1 MPVYIVT
8 GKLGSGKTLATV
20 GRIRDYL
27 LQGRKVAT
35 NLDLNLEKLVGN
47 YKKNTIVY
55 RVPDRPNAQHLEN
68 IGLGYDGV
76 FIGEEKNGALVLDEC
91 GTWFNARDWNEEGRR
106 DLLNWVIHARKKR
119 WDVFFIVQDLTVLD
133 KQARVMFAEH
143 VVYCR
148 RSDRF
153 NIPFVSF
160 FWKLFTDKGLPLP
173 KVHIGFVRYGDTA
186 TSKIV
191 DKWVYRGTNLY
202 EAYDT
207 LQIFTE
213 KSNELYSY
221 LPPYYTVG
229 RYTSL
234 KQDLKNAI
242 TNFKTTGIHFFLIG
256 ALISAFSVNALVT
269 VLPSEPKKGLFSCND
284 SYKELYGSCDASPVL
299 LKEKEL
305 VAEIKAIKSGKI
317 LDPTKQTSSNHV
329 IPLASEQEQAAP
341 EQLLKNVYITGSVKS
356 TSGFD
361 YIFNN
366 DGRSFYSDELGYK
379 TRWVSSCKA
388 ILIKDGVSTN
398 IYCSDEIRSDF
409 KQSYPEQNNS

>member
-8 GKLGSGKTLATV
+8 GKLGSGKTLASV

-27 LQGRKVAT
+27 LEGRKVAT
-35 NLDLNLEKLVGN
+35 NLNLNLDKLVGN
-47 YKKNTIVY
+47 YKKNTVVY
-55 RVPDRPNAQHLEN
+55 RVPDRPKAQDLEN
-68 IGLGYDGV
+68 IGLGYDGD

-91 GTWFNARDWNEEGRR
+91 GTWFNSRDWNAAGRQE
-106 DLLNWVIHARKKR
+106 LLDWVIHARKKR
-119 WDVFFIVQDLTVLD
+119 WDVFFIVQDLSVLD

-186 TSKIV
+186 NSKIV

-202 EAYDT
+202 DAYDT
-207 LQIFTE
+207 AQIFTE

-221 LPPYYTVG
+221 VPPFYTTG
-229 RYTSL
+229 RYTTL
-234 KQDLKNAI
+234 FKDFKNAI
-242 TNFKTTGIHFFLIG
+242 SHYKTKGFHFFLLG
-256 ALISAFSVNALVT
+256 ALASAFTVNALVT
-269 VLPSEPKKGLFSCND
+269 QLPEEPKKGLFSCND
-284 SYKELYGSCDASPVL
+284 AYEELYGSCDAKPVL

-305 VAEIKAIKSGKI
+305 VAQIRAIKSGD
-317 LDPTKQTSSNHV
+317 LSLLQESSVDKNGDR
-329 IPLASEQEQAAP
+329 IIKNTGGELE
-341 EQLLKNVYITGSVKS
+341 NVYITGSVKS
-356 TSGFD
+356 SNGFD

-366 DGRSFYSDELGYK
+366 DGRAFYSGELGYK
-379 TRWVSSCKA
+379 VRWISACKA
-388 ILIKDGVSTN
+388 ILIKADVKTE
-398 IYCSDEIRSDF
+398 IYCNDKLRDDF
-409 KQSYPEQNNS
+409 KQKYSDSDSL